1 MEIALLQ
8 AATSVKN
15 ERIFSYVKNFQDRM
29 PSIPIEEL
37 YKRILLKI
45 QNFDDKEFDYQLA
58 ETLFI

>member
-8 AATSVKN
+8 VATNVEN
-15 ERIFSYVKNFQDRM
+15 ERIFSYVKKFQDRM
-29 PSIPIEEL
+29 PSISIEGL